1 MKESN
6 WNKYHLA
13 STPKGVDYVIDH
25 ILINDPDFSDLDTL
39 TRQIEKG
46 TLEFIGMLRDS
57 YLNKE
62 TDSFGVRTLEEV
74 FGSQNTNQDMD
85 EHLFSDFTEDSIRS

>member
-1 MKESN
+1 
-6 WNKYHLA
+6 
-13 STPKGVDYVIDH
+13 
-25 ILINDPDFSDLDTL
+25 
-39 TRQIEKG
+39 
-46 TLEFIGMLRDS
+46 MLRDS

-85 EHLFSDFTEDSIRS
+85 EHPFSDFTEDSIRSQLLDRSLFYLPAKQREFDGWFFNTIKWECSRCCIGQ